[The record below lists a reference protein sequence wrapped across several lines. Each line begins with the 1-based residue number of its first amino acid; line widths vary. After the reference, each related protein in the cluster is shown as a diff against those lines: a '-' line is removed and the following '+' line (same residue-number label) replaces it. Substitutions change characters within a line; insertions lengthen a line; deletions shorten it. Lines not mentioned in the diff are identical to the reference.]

1 MSLWTSTEIAAA
13 VKGTAVGTFEV
24 SGVAY
29 DSREVGPH
37 DLFVAL
43 QGEST
48 DGHRFVPQAFAQGA
62 AGVIV
67 SQSVDGPHVRVDDT
81 TVALNALGA
90 ASRARTAAKIVGVTG
105 SVGKTGTKEALFAA
119 LDRTAPGRAHR
130 SVKSYNNHVGVP
142 LSLSRMLADTRF
154 GVFEMGMN
162 HAGELDLLTRLVRPH
177 VALVTAIAPAHSA
190 FFSGEEAIAD
200 AKGEIFRGLEP
211 GGTVIIPYDSP
222 HRDRLVAAAE
232 PYATKILTFGRGQG
246 ADVRAAEAVRGASG
260 TLVNATLPN
269 GQLTFTIG
277 LSGEHWVSNALAVL
291 AAVEAVGGDL
301 AAAGLALAEMA
312 GLPGRGARRLVALAG
327 GEALLIDESYN
338 ANPASMAATIRE
350 LGQEPAT
357 RRIALLGEMRELGE
371 GSASYHAALARPLI
385 EAGAQAVILV
395 GEGMTPLAESLA
407 GHVDV
412 AHVAD
417 AAAAKDRLA
426 EMLRPG
432 DAVLVKGSNAIGLAR
447 VVKALAGENA

>member
-1 MSLWTSTEIAAA
+1 MTPLWTSAEIAAA
-13 VKGTAVGTFEV
+13 VGGTASTGFAV

-29 DSREVGPH
+29 DSREVGRG

-43 QGEST
+43 KGEAT

-67 SQSVDGPHVRVDDT
+67 SERCDGPHVRVADT
-81 TVALNALGA
+81 TVALDALGA
-90 ASRARTAAKIVGVTG
+90 ASRARTRATIIGVTG

-119 LDRTAPGRAHR
+119 LDRGMPGRAHR

-142 LSLSRMLADTRF
+142 LSLARMPRDAAF

-162 HAGELDLLTRLVRPH
+162 HAGELDALTRLVRPH

-211 GGTVIIPYDSP
+211 GGTAIIPYDSP
-222 HRDRLVAAAE
+222 HRDRLIAAAR
-232 PYATKILTFGRGQG
+232 PHAAHIVTFGGKG
-246 ADVRAAEAVRGASG
+246 ADVYATEAMRGPHG
-260 TLVNATLPN
+260 TQINAVLPR
-269 GQLTFTIG
+269 GQLTFTLAMPG
-277 LSGEHWVSNALAVL
+277 AHWVSNALAVI

-301 AAAGLALAEMA
+301 AAAGLALAEMT
-312 GLPGRGARRLVALAG
+312 GLAGRGARRHVALPG

-350 LGQEPAT
+350 LGHETAT
-357 RRIALLGEMRELGE
+357 RRLALLGEMRELGA
-371 GSASYHAALARPLI
+371 GSDAYHAALAQPLI
-385 EAGAQAVILV
+385 DANAEMAILV
-395 GEGMTPLAESLA
+395 GAGMAPLAESLA
-407 GHVDV
+407 GRIAV

-417 AAAAKDRLA
+417 AAAARDRLA

-447 VVKALAGENA
+447 VVQALAGDGL